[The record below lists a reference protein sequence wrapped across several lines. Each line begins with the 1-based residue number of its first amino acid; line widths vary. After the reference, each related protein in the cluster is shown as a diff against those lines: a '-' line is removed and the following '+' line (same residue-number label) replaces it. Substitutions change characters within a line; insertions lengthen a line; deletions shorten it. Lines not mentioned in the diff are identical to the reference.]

1 MKHPKTCFNKIHLEL
16 TSADITSFLNDA
28 TKHSITL
35 YELEQSDSFT
45 VRFRVNQDT
54 LLSLEKLTAK
64 RGDKMKIIY
73 DDRINKYIKSIFHR
87 PVVLVGIFFILFFA
101 AYLPTIV
108 LFVQAEGNI
117 DLSEEE
123 IITAGEISG
132 IRFGASKRYIRSEK
146 VKNRLLDL
154 LPDLQWAGVNTKG
167 CVAVISVTERS
178 KEIKQESERVRN
190 IIASHDGI
198 ITSITLEDGTALC
211 NIGQAVSQGQLLI
224 SGLVDCGLT
233 IRTTSAAGEIF
244 ARTKHDISVDIPVDC
259 YQKMDTTLQ
268 RRKISLLLGKKRIN
282 LWKGSGI
289 SGASCDRMY
298 KEYYIILPGG
308 FQLPFGISIDTHF
321 PYQLDKITM
330 NIDSVKFAATDYAQK
345 YLLSQ
350 MLAGSI
356 ESHNEI
362 FDVSD
367 DGVYMTGKY
376 VCSEMISRVQE
387 EQDGV

>member
-123 IITAGEISG
+123 MNYLEELYVPH
-132 IRFGASKRYIRSEK
+132 KL
-146 VKNRLLDL
+146 V
-154 LPDLQWAGVNTKG
+154 GVLAQNKG
-167 CVAVISVTERS
+167 
-178 KEIKQESERVRN
+178 
-190 IIASHDGI
+190 
-198 ITSITLEDGTALC
+198 
-211 NIGQAVSQGQLLI
+211 
-224 SGLVDCGLT
+224 
-233 IRTTSAAGEIF
+233 
-244 ARTKHDISVDIPVDC
+244 
-259 YQKMDTTLQ
+259 
-268 RRKISLLLGKKRIN
+268 
-282 LWKGSGI
+282 
-289 SGASCDRMY
+289 
-298 KEYYIILPGG
+298 
-308 FQLPFGISIDTHF
+308 
-321 PYQLDKITM
+321 
-330 NIDSVKFAATDYAQK
+330 
-345 YLLSQ
+345 
-350 MLAGSI
+350 
-356 ESHNEI
+356 
-362 FDVSD
+362 
-367 DGVYMTGKY
+367 
-376 VCSEMISRVQE
+376 
-387 EQDGV
+387 